1 MLLLWISRNH
11 VHYNQNLYSD
21 RLKYHMNHFY
31 QDFTDHSYKIVLCAK
46 AFLEAKLY
54 FRSNTIKAIIY
65 LGSYIWLYEH
75 HLKSFDR
82 ISNMLIV
89 LYGGMR

>member
-1 MLLLWISRNH
+1 MLLIWISRNH
-11 VHYNQNLYSD
+11 VQYNQKLYSD
-21 RLKYHMNHFY
+21 RLKHHMNHFY
-31 QDFTDHSYKIVLCAK
+31 QDFTDHSYQIVLCAE

-75 HLKSFDR
+75 HLKTFDR
-82 ISNMLIV
+82 ISKILIV
-89 LYGGMR
+89 L